1 MIPLLVAIFFLL
13 IFLSIGGI
21 LVFKMYKY
29 LLFSNNIFG
38 YTLIVRLFTL
48 TTAGYVFR
56 PFFDV
61 FFIKPFL
68 LVKLPAEQ
76 IIKGITMMQDAT
88 KYKALPLVTDLFN
101 RWLKELNIFNIYVL
115 AGILSACLIHM
126 ILYGLFYNRQ
136 TNKYDWQDKVNNI
149 SNKAKQNVALAL
161 LMAGSLYL
169 ILCVV
174 IAIPYNNSFSVDPE
188 AKADSS
194 RVNRIVIPQP
204 KDLKITMDGFTKDS
218 VVLFGKINNL
228 RTDQLS
234 NTAKE
239 ILQLNNDQLRRSI
252 ISRYELL
259 KREVDQYN
267 KAIDNFESE
276 KKQLLD
282 RLSNQLKNNEGSNK
296 LKYAYYQSLQE
307 YINGEI
313 RDKEAIYLRFQSRI
327 SDDYSFNISKPV
339 TLFMDEYDDLIRD
352 LEGVKEG
359 QIISPYLKDYFLL
372 NNSPLSFPQLNDAAL
387 STVYWSPQPKEPVPG
402 TDWGWLGQSAS
413 WLIMPNAP
421 DLILIIGM
429 FGFGLLGAAISSF
442 VNIAPRAPSQQPLIE
457 DLHIVIIR
465 GFSAAIV
472 IFLATKG
479 GIAIINNGSNNP
491 NPHVLFFTCLVGAVF
506 SERIWDWAKKQLSL
520 KTDVTAEKEKED
532 ENDSYKK
539 STSQPAEVPDVKVPD
554 EGAIEL

>member
-1 MIPLLVAIFFLL
+1 MIPLLVATFFLL
-13 IFLSIGGI
+13 IFLSIGSV

-38 YTLIVRLFTL
+38 YTLLVRLFTL
-48 TTAGYVFR
+48 ITAGYFFR
-56 PFFDV
+56 PFFEV
-61 FFIKPFL
+61 FFIKPTL

-76 IIKGITMMQDAT
+76 IIKSITMMQDAA
-88 KYKALPLVTDLFN
+88 KYKALPLVTDLFT
-101 RWLKELNIFNIYVL
+101 RLLKELNILDIYVL
-115 AGILSACLIHM
+115 AGVLVACMIHM
-126 ILYGLFYNRQ
+126 TLYGLFYDKQ
-136 TNKYDWQDKVNNI
+136 TGKYEWLLRINNV
-149 SNKAKQNVALAL
+149 STKSKQNVALAL

-174 IAIPYNNSFSVDPE
+174 IAIPYNNSFSVDPD
-188 AKADSS
+188 AKTDSS
-194 RVNRIVIPQP
+194 GVNKIVIPQS
-204 KDLKITMDGFTKDS
+204 KELKMTMDGFTKDS

-228 RTDQLS
+228 KTEQLT

-239 ILQLNNDQLRRSI
+239 ILTLNNDQLRRSI

-282 RLSNQLKNNEGSNK
+282 RLNSRLKNNEGSIK
-296 LKYAYYQSLQE
+296 LKYEYFQSLQE
-307 YINGEI
+307 YITGEI
-313 RDKEAIYLRFQSRI
+313 RDKEVIYLRLQSRI

-339 TLFMDEYDDLIRD
+339 TLFMDEYDDL
-352 LEGVKEG
+352 LKVLAGVTEG

-387 STVYWSPQPKEPVPG
+387 STVFWGPQPKEPVPG
-402 TDWGWLGQSAS
+402 TDWGWLGKSAS

-429 FGFGLLGAAISSF
+429 FGFGLLGAAISCF
-442 VNIAPRAPSQQPLIE
+442 VNISPRIKRKHALIE

-472 IFLATKG
+472 IFLGTKG

-520 KTDVTAEKEKED
+520 KTDDTTENEEEKDNEKTTDIEPEVKSPEED
-532 ENDSYKK
+532 
-539 STSQPAEVPDVKVPD
+539 
-554 EGAIEL
+554 AIKLSPPQL